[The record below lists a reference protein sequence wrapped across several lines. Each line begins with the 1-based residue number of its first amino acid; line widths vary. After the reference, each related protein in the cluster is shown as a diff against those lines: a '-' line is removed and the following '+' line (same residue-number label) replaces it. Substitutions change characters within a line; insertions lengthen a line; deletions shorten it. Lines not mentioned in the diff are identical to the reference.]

1 MKINEK
7 YTAEQKKELE
17 TAMMIL
23 AMVGAGNAPKTQE
36 ELDKWCDEHLAAVEA
51 RKAKE
56 AEQKAKREA
65 REAAPG
71 YKARRNWKRHDT
83 EIRKAREEI
92 ARLMK
97 EIEYH
102 EARKAEYAEEYEAET
117 GKEIE
122 G

>member
-7 YTAEQKKELE
+7 YTAEQREELE
-17 TAMMIL
+17 TAIAIMALI
-23 AMVGAGNAPKTQE
+23 GAGNAPKTQE
-36 ELDKWCDEHLAAVEA
+36 EFDTWCDEHLAKVEA
-51 RKAKE
+51 NKAKE
-56 AEQKAKREA
+56 AEKKAKREA
-65 REAAPG
+65 REAQAG
-71 YKARRNWKRHDT
+71 YKAHRNWKRHDT

-102 EARKAEYAEEYEAET
+102 EKRKAEYAEEYKAET
-117 GKEIE
+117 GKEVE

>member
-17 TAMMIL
+17 IAVALMALI
-23 AMVGAGNAPKTQE
+23 GYGDAPKTQE
-36 ELDKWCDEHLAAVEA
+36 EFDAWCDEELARVEA
-51 RKAKE
+51 NKAKE
-56 AEQKAKREA
+56 AEKKAKREA

-92 ARLMK
+92 ARLMN

-102 EARKAEYAEEYEAET
+102 EKRKAEYAEEYKAET
-117 GKEIE
+117 GKEVE

>member
-7 YTAEQKKELE
+7 YTAEQKEE
-17 TAMMIL
+17 IRIAVMMMAL
-23 AMVGAGNAPKTQE
+23 VGAGNAPETQE
-36 ELDKWCDEHLAAVEA
+36 DFDKWCDEHLATVEA
-51 RKAKE
+51 RKAHE
-56 AEQKAKREA
+56 AELKAKREA
-65 REAAPG
+65 REAKAG
-71 YKARRNWKRHDT
+71 YKAHRNWKRHDT

-102 EARKAEYAEEYEAET
+102 ETRKAEYAKEYKEET